1 MSRFFKSRVPA
12 VLIAIAALLAVGM
25 GGSAV
30 AASLITSKQI
40 KDGTIKYKD
49 INKNTRTKLKGSTG
63 PQGPQGPQG
72 PKGDQGEPGPATGN
86 AGGVL
91 AGTYPNPTFAAEIE
105 RLTPVA
111 AFVFSG
117 TTGALN
123 NEVHRAPMTGAPVVT
138 RDGAGDYRVALPG
151 VDFHTASDVATCT
164 TNADRTVGVSSVSDG
179 MTIDTYD
186 NAGVLADPTRIRCV
200 VYDLG

>member
-12 VLIAIAALLAVGM
+12 VLVAIAALLAVGM

-40 KDGTIKYKD
+40 KDGTIKLKD
-49 INKNTRTKLKGSTG
+49 INKNTRTKLQGSTG

-111 AFVFSG
+111 AFVFHGPS
-117 TTGALN
+117 GALN
-123 NEVHRAPMTGAPVVT
+123 TEVHRAPMTGAPVVT
-138 RDGAGDYRVALPG
+138 RDGAGDYRVTLPG
-151 VDFHTASDVATCT
+151 VDFHTASDVASCT
-164 TNADRTVGVSSVSDG
+164 TNADRTVGISSIGGG
-179 MTIDTYD
+179 MTIHTRD